1 MSKDSELRESRL
13 VFYRNDLGKID
24 RVLQEFVRLSGSS
37 SVLLVDKEGHMIT
50 RAGKVPSFDQ
60 TRSSA
65 CCRTE
70 QVFSSTT
77 EASASL
83 RAGS

>member
-1 MSKDSELRESRL
+1 LRT
-13 VFYRNDLGKID
+13 RN
-24 RVLQEFVRLSGSS
+24 
-37 SVLLVDKEGHMIT
+37 
-50 RAGKVPSFDQ
+50 VPSFDQ

-77 EASASL
+77 DASASL